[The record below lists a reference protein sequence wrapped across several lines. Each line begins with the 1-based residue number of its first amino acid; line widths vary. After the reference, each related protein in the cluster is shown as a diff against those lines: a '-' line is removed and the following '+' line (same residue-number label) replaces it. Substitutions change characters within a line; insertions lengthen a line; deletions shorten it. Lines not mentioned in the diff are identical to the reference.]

1 MERYQR
7 YRHLYEDKKW
17 MSKPRAFG
25 KYGPARPKAIFFDV
39 DNTLVDRESAFVRY
53 FEDFMVRFPDVFPEH
68 RRAEALAT
76 LQKFDEQ
83 GGRDR
88 EAFCADVVDAFPTGM
103 KAKEFWLDF
112 QSKLSDFV
120 VGDPKLAA
128 WLDTLARRQPVEVVS
143 NGFSG
148 TQRRKLLTAGLY
160 HSVPEGFYSSEV
172 GVEKPDPAIFKAALK
187 HVNREPFEVLHIGD
201 DPVRDIVGAT
211 QLGFATCWVSHG
223 REWPAALRPPTFT
236 VERITSRHESVAE
249 VIARWT

>member
-1 MERYQR
+1 MEPYKR
-7 YRHLYEDKKW
+7 YRHLYEDQKW

-39 DNTLVDRESAFVRY
+39 DNTLVDRESAVVRY
-53 FEDFMVRFPDVFPEH
+53 FEDLMTRFSDVFPEH
-68 RRAEALAT
+68 RRAEDLAT
-76 LQKFDEQ
+76 LQKFDER
-83 GGRDR
+83 GERDR
-88 EAFCADVVDAFPTGM
+88 EAFCADVTTTFLKEL

-112 QSKLSDFV
+112 QSKVSSFV

-128 WLDTLARRQPVEVVS
+128 WLDTLARRQPVQVVS

-148 TQRRKLLTAGLY
+148 TQRWKLLTAGLY
-160 HSVPEGFYSSEV
+160 HSVPDGFYSSEV
-172 GVEKPDPAIFKAALK
+172 GAEKPDPAIFKAALK

-211 QLGFATCWVSHG
+211 QMGFATCWVSHG
-223 REWPAALRPPTFT
+223 REWPVALPPPTFT

-249 VIARWT
+249 VITKWT